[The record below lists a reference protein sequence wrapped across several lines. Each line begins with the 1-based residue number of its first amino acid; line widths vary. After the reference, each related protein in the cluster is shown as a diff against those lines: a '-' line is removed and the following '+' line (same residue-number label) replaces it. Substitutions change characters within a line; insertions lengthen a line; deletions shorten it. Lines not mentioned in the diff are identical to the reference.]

1 MRHPAGRGLRA
12 ARTTVRRALAGVA
25 LIGAPAGTVP
35 AATPAQRPAATVAQ
49 PATVVVPPVVGLTA
63 DSASRVLTNVG
74 LRPVRVSRRAVGTVT
89 GTVIGQSPP
98 ARRTVKRGDLDTIF
112 VATVVPLDARLNPG
126 AAAVQP
132 TRTRVPTMPPQPT
145 TVLVPALAGASLRT
159 ALITLRERGLRLGAV
174 SPLDTSAARGT
185 IVGQRPNGGT
195 QAPRGSAVAVDT
207 STGMVIVPDLRKQ
220 TLAAAR
226 ALARPSGLVV
236 RIGSVAQ
243 SVDVAFR
250 DSVVSRQEP
259 PNGARVPSGS
269 PVRVTITAFSQALSD
284 SVAGARRDSIDQAR
298 RDSANRARQ
307 DSANRARQDSANRAR
322 QDSANRARQ
331 DSISRADSIEKARAE
346 SVALA
351 TRPATVPETIVHVAE
366 PVGPFDWTWILVIAG
381 LAGLGVAALV
391 IKRFIRPPG
400 KAPPES
406 PKPPPRSLPAAG
418 ITAGV
423 SGDPPAVSL
432 YSDSAELRGPEIE
445 LYTVGAPMEYD
456 VAAADE
462 SLVMEERVD
471 AQR

>member
-226 ALARPSGLVV
+226 ALARPPGLVV

-298 RDSANRARQ
+298 R
-307 DSANRARQDSANRAR
+307 DSANRAR

-432 YSDSAELRGPEIE
+432 YSDSADLRGPEIE

-456 VAAADE
+456 VAVADE

>member
-307 DSANRARQDSANRAR
+307 DS
-322 QDSANRARQ
+322 
-331 DSISRADSIEKARAE
+331 ISRADSIEKARAE